1 MTGIR
6 GRTGVRK
13 RSAPRVPARLVA
25 GVVLGALWATL
36 ATGAVGGQAIRTP
49 DEARAAADE
58 GPPVP
63 VALVPGWGDGAPQL
77 AALQAR
83 LVEAGWPPGRVATV
97 DFADPFG
104 SNREHA
110 GEIGREVE
118 ALRAGTGEER
128 VDVVAHSMGGLALRR
143 HLLESGGESVRRVVF
158 LATPHRGT
166 VAAHLAWGRGSEEME
181 PGSPFLDSL
190 NAAPAVPVG
199 VEALNVRT
207 PLDLR
212 VVPRANATV
221 PSADGRVRDVEVC
234 CPTHPGMLDD
244 PRIVRIVVEFL
255 RNGEVAPV
263 SGEALR
269 EGAR

>member
-1 MTGIR
+1 MRTRR
-6 GRTGVRK
+6 GRREGGK
-13 RSAPRVPARLVA
+13 CSASGVPARLVA
-25 GVVLGALWATL
+25 GAVVGALCATL
-36 ATGAVGGQAIRTP
+36 AAADAGGQAIRTP

-77 AALQAR
+77 ASLQAR

-97 DFADPFG
+97 DFDDPFG

-110 GEIGREVE
+110 REIGREVE
-118 ALRAGTGEER
+118 ALRAATGVDR

-143 HLLESGGESVRRVVF
+143 HLLDSSGEAVRRVVF

-190 NAAPAVPVG
+190 NAAPPVPEG

-221 PSADGRVRDVEVC
+221 PSSDGRVRDVEVC
-234 CPTHPGMLDD
+234 CPSHPGMLDD
-244 PRIVRIVVEFL
+244 SRIVRIVVEFL

-263 SGEALR
+263 EGEPLR
-269 EGAR
+269 EGRP

>member
-1 MTGIR
+1 MSRRR
-6 GRTGVRK
+6 GRRADGK
-13 RSAPRVPARLVA
+13 RFALRVPTRLVA
-25 GVVLGALWATL
+25 GVALCALCATL
-36 ATGAVGGQAIRTP
+36 AVEAGAQAIRTP
-49 DEARAAADE
+49 DEARAAADD

-63 VALVPGWGDGAPQL
+63 VALVPGWGDGPPQL

-97 DFADPFG
+97 DFDDPFG

-110 GEIGREVE
+110 REIGRELE

-143 HLLESGGESVRRVVF
+143 HLLESGGGAVRRVIF

-166 VAAHLAWGRGSEEME
+166 VAAHLAWGRGSDEME

-190 NAAPAVPVG
+190 NAAPAVPDG

-212 VVPRANATV
+212 VVPRANATA
-221 PSADGRVRDVEVC
+221 PSSDGRVRDVEVC

-244 PRIVRIVVEFL
+244 PRIVRLVVAFL
-255 RNGEVAPV
+255 RDGEVAPV
-263 SGEALR
+263 EGEALR
-269 EGAR
+269 EGAP

>member
-1 MTGIR
+1 MR
-6 GRTGVRK
+6 RSGRRAAGRRSTLRVRA
-13 RSAPRVPARLVA
+13 SLAARA
-25 GVVLGALWATL
+25 VLGALCATL
-36 ATGAVGGQAIRTP
+36 VAADAGGQAIRTP
-49 DEARAAADE
+49 DEARAAADD

-77 AALQAR
+77 ASLQAR

-97 DFADPFG
+97 DFDDPFG
-104 SNREHA
+104 SNHEHA
-110 GEIGREVE
+110 REIGREIE
-118 ALRAGTGEER
+118 ALRLGTGEER

-143 HLLESGGESVRRVVF
+143 HLLESGGESVRRVIF

-190 NAAPAVPVG
+190 NAAPAVPEG

-221 PSADGRVRDVEVC
+221 PSPDGGVRDVEVC

-263 SGEALR
+263 EGAALR
-269 EGAR
+269 EGVP